1 MVCGS
6 AENHFWKVIEQ
17 SSRSLC
23 IVRKHEFEENVPEIF
38 QITVRVFVEEDDWEA
53 RYIYIYISVKV
64 ASGSAQV
71 EASQVE
77 FLYKMKPKDGIYQG
91 KWSANTLPF
100 TKEL

>member
-1 MVCGS
+1 M
-6 AENHFWKVIEQ
+6 IE
-17 SSRSLC
+17 RHD
-23 IVRKHEFEENVPEIF
+23 I
-38 QITVRVFVEEDDWEA
+38 
-53 RYIYIYISVKV
+53 YIYIYISVKV

-91 KWSANTLPF
+91 KGSANTLPF